1 MTTDPSGL
9 DELSRQWW
17 QTKREHIMPCCRQA
31 RDAAVAVAAATEAAA
46 SAAAESAAATAD
58 ATSAPP
64 EVNNVGLVYL
74 NFHAV
79 GRTDPAKLSEL
90 DFQSGTKQVLTQRRW
105 MSTSMETRKWM
116 RSPDTKTNIFSLFPT
131 ARFFSFAFMTAARE
145 NV

>member
-1 MTTDPSGL
+1 MHVLAGMILRNWSL
-9 DELSRQWW
+9 LSSTVVIWGSVGTAALVGIFPLQRQ
-17 QTKREHIMPCCRQA
+17 
-31 RDAAVAVAAATEAAA
+31 
-46 SAAAESAAATAD
+46 
-58 ATSAPP
+58 
-64 EVNNVGLVYL
+64 
-74 NFHAV
+74 AV